1 MSLLPDDATFH
12 EQVQECFVAYRG
24 RGVSLSGAD
33 VELLD
38 AWAEAGVP
46 VEVVARG
53 IRKAA
58 EAALWDAAGEEG
70 ALRSLRAC
78 RRQVDAEIKKYLKL
92 SAGRTDEAATDAGD
106 DGEPF
111 HLARHKKL
119 IAALKKLGK
128 AHEALMPVVKRLL
141 VGLPA
146 PHDFDAANRQ
156 EELALAI
163 LTRALPFEARL
174 ELLREASRL
183 VEKAQTA
190 SRRARRE
197 SLRFHRAALV
207 RHRLGVPAFW

>member
-24 RGVSLSGAD
+24 RGLSLSSAD
-33 VELLD
+33 VELLE

-58 EAALWDAAGEEG
+58 EAALWDAAEGEG

-92 SAGRTDEAATDAGD
+92 AAGRTDAEADVGD
-106 DGEPF
+106 DEEPF
-111 HLARHKKL
+111 HLARHAKL
-119 IAALKKLGK
+119 KAVLKKVGK
-128 AHEALMPVVKRLL
+128 AQEALAPAVRRLL
-141 VGLPA
+141 DRLPA
-146 PHDFDAANRQ
+146 PRDFDAANRQ
-156 EELALAI
+156 EELALAV

-174 ELLREASRL
+174 EVLREATRL